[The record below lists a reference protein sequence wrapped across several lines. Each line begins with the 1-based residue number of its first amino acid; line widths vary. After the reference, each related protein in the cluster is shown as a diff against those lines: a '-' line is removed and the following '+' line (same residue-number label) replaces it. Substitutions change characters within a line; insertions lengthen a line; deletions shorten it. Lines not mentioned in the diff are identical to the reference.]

1 MCFRKTREWILSH
14 NDLWPDSGKQSRNS
28 SETSTRLFLD
38 RMSNRRQWNLYV
50 YSLDTASG
58 AAYNRPLTET
68 DRQTP
73 RLDRTGAGKRK
84 LSQED
89 KVFLTF
95 YFFVWRRWWHNLSC
109 YQMVEFAMWEIF
121 TLCNPWSTGA
131 LDKEVDTIGWRET
144 ENRPSL
150 RQEFPH
156 GAPKPAE
163 MALQLTA
170 RPPIKSHSESS
181 SKRIRSSI
189 YTLTAGSFSERAAK
203 QIKDKRYGGHRS
215 R

>member
-1 MCFRKTREWILSH
+1 MSH
-14 NDLWPDSGKQSRNS
+14 
-28 SETSTRLFLD
+28 
-38 RMSNRRQWNLYV
+38 RRQWNLYV

-58 AAYNRPLTET
+58 AAYNKPLTET

-89 KVFLTF
+89 KMFLTF
-95 YFFVWRRWWHNLSC
+95 YFFVWRRWRHNLSC
-109 YQMVEFAMWEIF
+109 YQMDKFAMWEMF
-121 TLCNPWSTGA
+121 ALCNPWSTGA
-131 LDKEVDTIGWRET
+131 LDKEADTIGWRET

-163 MALQLTA
+163 TAMQLTA
-170 RPPIKSHSESS
+170 RPPLKSHSESS

-189 YTLTAGSFSERAAK
+189 YTPQVVSPNGQLSRLR
-203 QIKDKRYGGHRS
+203 IKDTVDTEVVSVWGKIGDKQRKRISEILHGHTYCCTLFI
-215 R
+215 